1 METRKA
7 KTKVAATVLALAGLL
22 LFSLF
27 AVGGSLEP
35 SAPPGPTMKTLDEV
49 EPRIPIPAS
58 AAPTGTFTISRSGSY
73 YLIGDRVSKDTGI
86 QVNVDNVTIDLNG
99 FCLIGSSS
107 SGHGIY
113 MYERTNVEIKNGTVR
128 NFGMDGIHEGPSTG
142 KNHRVINVR
151 AIDNGSSGSYRGI
164 YLYSSYNLVKNCTA
178 TGNTSHGIYTGSRNS
193 VTGNISNNNG
203 GSGISVLQ
211 GSSVTGNTCYDNAH
225 HGIQAFDGSTII
237 GNNCYSNDIYGINA
251 WNYCMIDQNTV
262 FDNNN
267 GNLLYRTGCVLGTNC
282 AP

>member
-1 METRKA
+1 MIA
-7 KTKVAATVLALAGLL
+7 IMVIGSLAHAGD
-22 LFSLF
+22 
-27 AVGGSLEP
+27 LEP
-35 SAPPGPTMKTLDEV
+35 SAPPGSTMKTLSEI
-49 EPRIPIPAS
+49 EARIPIPES
-58 AAPTGTFTISRSGSY
+58 DTPTGVFTITRSGSY
-73 YLIGDRVSKDTGI
+73 YLIGDRISNDTGI

-113 MYERTNVEIKNGTVR
+113 MYGRTNVEIKNGTVR
-128 NFGMDGIHEGPSTG
+128 NFGMDGIHEGLSTG

-164 YLYSSYNLVKNCTA
+164 YLYSENNLVKNCTA
-178 TGNTSHGIYTGSRNS
+178 TGNTSHGIYTGARNT
-193 VTGNISNNNG
+193 VTGSISNNNG
-203 GSGISVLQ
+203 ARGISVLK
-211 GSSVTGNTCYDNAH
+211 GSSVIGNTCCDNAH

-237 GNNCYSNDIYGINA
+237 GNTCYSNDIYGINA
-251 WNYCMIDQNTV
+251 WNYSMIDQNTA

-267 GNLLYRTGCVLGTNC
+267 GNLLYGTGCAIGTNVSAA